1 MRNEFQEGDRVR
13 LLVEGKWRDLQIET
27 LTSDRRL
34 AQCSWME
41 RTAKHYVT
49 CKLDGLKRMFSEGH
63 ATAVSQR
70 M

>member
-27 LTSDRRL
+27 LTTDRQL

-41 RTAKHYVT
+41 RTAKRYVT
-49 CKLDGLKRMFSEGH
+49 CKLGGLKRMFSEGH
-63 ATAVSQR
+63 ATAVTER